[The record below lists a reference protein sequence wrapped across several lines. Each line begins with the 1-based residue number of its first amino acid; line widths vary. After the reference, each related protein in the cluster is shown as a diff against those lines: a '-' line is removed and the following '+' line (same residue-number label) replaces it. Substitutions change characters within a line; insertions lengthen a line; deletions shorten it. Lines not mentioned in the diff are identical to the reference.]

1 MYDKKYEE
9 FAKILLDHSL
19 NIKHDDTFIISGS
32 PQAAPLMYEVY
43 RLSLI
48 RGAHPMVRLGLEYFP
63 EIFYQYA
70 QSHQL
75 KYVSPFDTYEVKNID
90 ARLSIISP
98 QNTRFMTHIDPKK
111 QAMRSKAQQPIHEIF
126 LKRAAANELRWCV
139 TQFPT
144 NASAQDAD
152 MSLHEYEQF
161 IFNAAHIEE
170 NDPIKYW
177 ESIKNKQQK
186 LIEVLESKNM
196 IRIVAK
202 DTDLTLS
209 VAKRKWINCYG
220 KENFPDGEIFTGPIE
235 DSAEGSILFS
245 YPSVYGGRKV
255 DDVKLHFKKGRV
267 VKASAT
273 SEQDFLTSMLDID
286 DGSRILGEFAF
297 GMNKGITKFTKN
309 TLFDE
314 KIGGTIHLAVGS
326 SYPETGSN
334 NTSGIHWDM
343 VCDLRESGKV
353 YADDELI
360 YSNGGFTFERDL

>member
-1 MYDKKYEE
+1 MYDKKYEA
-9 FAKILLDHSL
+9 FAQILLDHSL

-48 RGAHPMVRLGLEYFP
+48 RGAHPMIRLGLEYFP

-70 QSHQL
+70 QPHQL
-75 KYVSPFDTYEVKNID
+75 DYVSPFDKFELKNVD

-98 QNTRFMTHIDPKK
+98 ENTRFMTHIDPKK
-111 QAMRSKAQQPIHEIF
+111 QAQRSKAQLPIHDIF
-126 LKRAAANELRWCV
+126 LKRAAAKELRWCV

-152 MSLHEYEQF
+152 MSLHDYEQF
-161 IFNAAHIEE
+161 IFKAAHIEE
-170 NDPIKYW
+170 ENPIGYW
-177 ESIKNKQQK
+177 ESIKDRQQR
-186 LIEVLESKNM
+186 LLDVLEAKDK
-196 IRIVAK
+196 IHIIAK
-202 DTDLTLS
+202 DTDLTFS

-220 KENFPDGEIFTGPIE
+220 KENFPDGEIFTGPVE
-235 DSAEGSILFS
+235 DSAEGFIRFT

-255 DDVKLHFKKGRV
+255 DDVKLFFEQGKV
-267 VKASAT
+267 VKATAT
-273 SEQDFLTSMLDID
+273 SEQAFLESMLDTD
-286 DGSRILGEFAF
+286 EGSRMLGEFAF
-297 GMNKGITKFTKN
+297 GMNKGITNFTKN

-326 SYPETGSN
+326 GYPETGN
-334 NTSGIHWDM
+334 KNKSGIHWDM
-343 VCDLRESGKV
+343 VCDLRESVEV

-360 YSNGGFTFERDL
+360 YKDGVFTFEGDV